1 MPSQS
6 ERSKTSIAATWQ
18 HEDAFPPAEHQHLGW
33 LAEIL
38 ACESWADQDNKGWN
52 IMHHLFHAVR
62 SSMLAANIVADLAN
76 RWQKLS
82 KWPRYR
88 DQVRIAMQQTTTGE
102 DPHGFTPLHFLCQD
116 SDHSYRKVEASSQG
130 TGFQPNAPSSSTG
143 QGSYNWSTWQAYA
156 GAGDR
161 SSRDWPS

>member
-1 MPSQS
+1 MKQKFASRPCPVSSLCWLVSRSSLRERHLARSPKQIFMAVSPKHTSMPSS
-6 ERSKTSIAATWQ
+6 RTVPAFTDPCHNLLATTFSPQ
-18 HEDAFPPAEHQHLGW
+18 P
-33 LAEIL
+33 
-38 ACESWADQDNKGWN
+38 S
-52 IMHHLFHAVR
+52 R
-62 SSMLAANIVADLAN
+62 
-76 RWQKLS
+76 
-82 KWPRYR
+82 
-88 DQVRIAMQQTTTGE
+88 RIALQQRTTGD

-156 GAGDR
+156 GEGDR